1 MADEDATDGAWTP
14 YAHRRVIGWGD
25 VDPARIAYTGRFADF
40 MMEAIEGWY
49 RDRLDTDWYRL
60 NLDEGC
66 GTPFVQLSL
75 AFKHPVT
82 PREPIDVLVL
92 HAARADRRARPHR
105 PRRPDLA
112 VLSHRGLQ
120 RREPDS
126 VLHGRGDLRLR
137 RGRNDETR
145 PDPAPASGGH
155 RAGAPPGRPQVA
167 SRRDDLSRNR
177 RSTILSNAR

>member
-82 PREPIDVLVL
+82 PREPIDVLVFIDRVGRTSL
-92 HAARADRRARPHR
+92 SFRIEAYNAESRILCFTGAATSVFVEAATMKPVPI
-105 PRRPDLA
+105 PRR
-112 VLSHRGLQ
+112 HREAIERE
-120 RREPDS
+120 RRQ
-126 VLHGRGDLRLR
+126 
-137 RGRNDETR
+137 
-145 PDPAPASGGH
+145 AAH
-155 RAGAPPGRPQVA
+155 RSPAGA
-167 SRRDDLSRNR
+167 
-177 RSTILSNAR
+177 TT